1 MTYSRCSVVWRC
13 APLSHDQ
20 STETIDLIHFDFDGD
35 GREIRERLFSVEFAG
50 AFSSLEAEVWTYR
63 VYAHHKGKRRL
74 ICECASPAQGEVLSG
89 EALQV
94 IEKLQIEGW
103 ELLDTQSYSDQH
115 VRLKIYILQR
125 ET

>member
-1 MTYSRCSVVWRC
+1 MTYSRCSVVWRG
-13 APLSHDQ
+13 APPSHDQ
-20 STETIDLIHFDFDGD
+20 SIESIDLIGFDGD

-50 AFSSLEAEVWTYR
+50 AFSSVEAEVWTYR
-63 VYAHHKGKRRL
+63 VYAYRKGKRRL
-74 ICECASPAQGEVLSG
+74 MCECASPAQGEVLSG

-115 VRLKIYILQR
+115 VRLKIYILQQK
-125 ET
+125 T

>member
-1 MTYSRCSVVWRC
+1 MSYSRCSVVWRC
-13 APLSHDQ
+13 APPSHDQ
-20 STETIDLIHFDFDGD
+20 STESIDLIDFDGD
-35 GREIRERLFSVEFAG
+35 GHEIRERLFSVEFAG
-50 AFSSLEAEVWTYR
+50 AFSAVEAAVWTYR
-63 VYAHHKGKRRL
+63 IYAHHEGKKRL
-74 ICECASPAQGEVLSG
+74 MCECASPAQGAVLSG

-115 VRLKIYILQR
+115 IRLKIYILQR